1 MKRKIYKPSIRSN
14 ISPFYVMNLLQNAKE
29 IENTGKKVYH
39 LELGEPQMKTPNLIK
54 NEVQRLIKK
63 EIPGYTPS
71 NGIYP
76 LRKKFLN
83 IINLGIILISL
94 RIEFS

>member
-29 IENTGKKVYH
+29 IENTGKTVYH

-63 EIPGYTPS
+63 KYLDIPLQMES
-71 NGIYP
+71 
-76 LRKKFLN
+76 
-83 IINLGIILISL
+83 IL
-94 RIEFS
+94 